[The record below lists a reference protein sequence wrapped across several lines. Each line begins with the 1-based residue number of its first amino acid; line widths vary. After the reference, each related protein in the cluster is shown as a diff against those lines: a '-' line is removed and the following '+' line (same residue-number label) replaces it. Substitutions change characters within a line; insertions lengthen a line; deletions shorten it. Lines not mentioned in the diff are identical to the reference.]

1 MFNRLSRKRRDI
13 IKRMRG
19 ATLLALALFVVG
31 NTVQSPGCDTKTQ
44 NPTPDVTP
52 SPPSGSQGPVFTTQD
67 GVRFRVEV
75 VVSDL
80 EIPWSLV
87 FAPDGRLVVTE
98 RPGRVRIVD
107 LARRTSELALTLE
120 DVFADGEGGLLG
132 LALDPSFVSN
142 GLVYL
147 DYTARTSAGGR
158 VNRVVRY
165 RESGNRLAERVVLL
179 DNIPANVIH
188 DGGRLRFGPDGL
200 LYITAGD
207 AANEQLAQDIAS
219 LAGKILRINPDGTT
233 PRGNPFSSPVYSY
246 GHRNPQG
253 IDWHPT
259 TGDLWESEHGASGND
274 EVNVIEAGVNYGWP
288 RIEGSLMVP
297 GMREPVTFYNP
308 AIAPSG
314 ASFYRGQRFTQFA
327 NNLFVGTLRGTH
339 LLRLR
344 LDSAVPRRIV
354 GQERLL
360 DGQFGRIRDVTSGPD
375 GYLYFC
381 THNRDGRGN
390 PVAGDDR
397 IARLVP
403 AS

>member
-1 MFNRLSRKRRDI
+1 
-13 IKRMRG
+13 MRG
-19 ATLLALALFVVG
+19 TALFALALFAAG
-31 NTVQSPGCDTKTQ
+31 ETLQARACDTKPQ
-44 NPTPDVTP
+44 EPAPGVTP
-52 SPPSGSQGPVFTTQD
+52 SPPSRSDGPVFTTQD

-75 VVSDL
+75 VVNNL
-80 EIPWSLV
+80 EIPWSFA
-87 FAPDGRLVVTE
+87 FAPDGRLFVTE
-98 RPGRVRIVD
+98 RPGRVQIVD
-107 LARRTSELALTLE
+107 IARQTSQLALTLD
-120 DVFADGEGGLLG
+120 DVFAEGEGGLLG
-132 LALDPSFVSN
+132 LALDPSFASN

-147 DYTARTSAGGR
+147 YYSARTSASR
-158 VNRVVRY
+158 AVNRVVRY

-207 AANEQLAQDIAS
+207 AASEQSAQDVAS
-219 LAGKILRINPDGTT
+219 LSGKILRINPDGTT

-253 IDWHPT
+253 IDWHPA
-259 TGDLWESEHGASGND
+259 TGDLWESEHGPTGND
-274 EVNVIEAGVNYGWP
+274 EINVADAGINYGWP
-288 RIEGSLMVP
+288 RIEGSQTMP
-297 GMREPVTFYNP
+297 AMREPITFYNP
-308 AIAPSG
+308 AVAPSG
-314 ASFYRGQRFTQFA
+314 ASFYRGQRFTQFV

-344 LDSAVPRRIV
+344 LDSTSRRLV

-360 DGQFGRIRDVTSGPD
+360 EGQFGRIRDVASGPD

-381 THNRDGRGN
+381 TNNRDGRGS
-390 PVAGDDR
+390 PISGDDR

-403 AS
+403 AP